1 MGQQKYHHYWDQAPW
16 SCEETVDPQT
26 PPTAPLAQPMLV
38 VPSDA
43 TEHAL
48 DGDTVVETH
57 DKIKHSI
64 SDTDKIP
71 STETPRPKPAPPP
84 LPITPQ
90 LANASSSVAT
100 EHAINIKRD
109 VFKPL
114 LAQCQWEEQNRSW
127 RLPETQLD
135 ARLLALDWPR
145 MIHSASDKVA
155 RSVLPTFYPREPDHN
170 QHDKPRLDLVVSFA
184 DGTSV
189 RYHPSATPI
198 WSDETQ
204 PTDAMQKRYNRAE
217 KLAKEQQS

>member
-1 MGQQKYHHYWDQAPW
+1 MSQLRIARDGVAYTHAQFIDHFGDTKGEHKWQA
-16 SCEETVDPQT
+16 
-26 PPTAPLAQPMLV
+26 ALV
-38 VPSDA
+38 A
-43 TEHAL
+43 TEHAV
-48 DGDTVVETH
+48 GVDTEHAVGVATEHAVVEEHQRMT
-57 DKIKHSI
+57 
-64 SDTDKIP
+64 IP

-114 LAQCQWEEQNRSW
+114 LAQCQWDAENRSW
-127 RLPETQLD
+127 RLPETKLD

-204 PTDAMQKRYNRAE
+204 PTDAMQKRYNRAA
-217 KLAKEQQS
+217 KLAKAQQR